1 MRVSPHGF
9 AISCHLDFC
18 WNQDHALGVPTELLG
33 LSLTEAA
40 ALPIESVLDTLAT
53 SSAGLSNSEVS
64 ARLISVGENAV
75 RTHSVRWPQVL
86 FRQLR
91 SPLLILLAITSFVS
105 YFVGEHANSVIIGAI
120 LAMSVGLGFM
130 NEYRAELAA
139 AALHS
144 MLRRTVSTMR
154 DGHAEQVDVAE
165 LVPGDIVNL
174 LLGEIVPAD
183 IRLLSVEGLEC
194 DESILT
200 GESLPASKSI
210 GELPEHSAIFN
221 LTNCAFMGTE
231 VSAGGGHGVVVS
243 TGGRTEF
250 GKIAIGLGTSAPET
264 AFQVG
269 LRRFSSLLMV
279 MAGALTS
286 FVFIANLALQRPWI
300 DALLFSL
307 AIAVGITPQLLPAI
321 VSASLAKG
329 ARELARRKVL
339 VKRLIS
345 IEDLGDVEVL
355 FTDKT
360 GTLTE
365 GRLAFMRA
373 IDARGYASTEAI
385 KFGLLSTAFAM
396 TSGDSG
402 NPLDQALWESPAA
415 EAYKDDTKIFLRL
428 SALPFDHRRRMN
440 SVIVEHD
447 GVQLLVTKGAPE
459 SVLPRCIQ
467 LDNSTDDVLT
477 REFRAGGRV
486 IAVATREW
494 VGEPH
499 LTANDERDL
508 TLMGFLVFRDAPKSD
523 AGDAVMRL
531 SRLGIEVKIITGDNP
546 IVTAKVCEEIG
557 LKVRGILTGAE
568 IDHMDEETLRNAIQ
582 ETNIFARI
590 SPEQKAQI
598 VKAQRRHDV
607 DVAFLGD
614 GVNDALALHAADVG
628 ISVEGATD
636 VAKDAP
642 DIVLLE
648 KDLHILADGVIEG
661 RRTFTNT
668 IKYILMGASS
678 NFGNMFSAAGASTF
692 LSFLPMLPSQI
703 LLNNLLYDAS
713 QLAISS
719 DAVDPEQLRRPS
731 QWDIGMI
738 RRYMLFFGPISSLF
752 DFSTFAILLWGFHA
766 GPTLFR
772 SGWFVESLA
781 TQTLVIFVI
790 RTRRSPF
797 FRSQPSLA
805 LLLAALTVVVIGFT
819 LPYTPLAKPL
829 GFQALSGGMLLA
841 IIALVGAYLWL
852 VEMGKRLFFNT
863 SRSTN
868 AIKHPRPLRHV
879 NRRASR
885 FPATRKISTKP
896 RRALHH

>member
-1 MRVSPHGF
+1 
-9 AISCHLDFC
+9 
-18 WNQDHALGVPTELLG
+18 VPKQLPG
-33 LSLTEAA
+33 LTLTEAA
-40 ALPIESVLDTLAT
+40 AIPIESVLERLA
-53 SSAGLSNSEVS
+53 SSSVGLSTSEAS
-64 ARLISVGENAV
+64 SRLITVGQNAV
-75 RTHSVRWPQVL
+75 HTHTAHWPQVL
-86 FRQLR
+86 LRQLR

-105 YFVGEHANSVIIGAI
+105 YFLGERADSVIIGVI

-144 MLRRTVSTMR
+144 RLRRTVSTLR
-154 DGHAEQVDVAE
+154 DGHALLVDVAE
-165 LVPGDIVNL
+165 LVPGDVINL

-200 GESLPASKSI
+200 GESLPVPKSI
-210 GELPEHSAIFN
+210 SELKEHSELFN
-221 LTNCAFMGTE
+221 LSNCALMGTV
-231 VSAGGGHGVVVS
+231 VSVGGGRGVVIS
-243 TGGRTEF
+243 TGGRTAF
-250 GKIAIGLGTSAPET
+250 GQIAIGLGTSAPET

-269 LRRFSSLLMV
+269 LRRFSGLLMI
-279 MAGALTS
+279 MAGGLTS
-286 FVFIANLALQRPWI
+286 FVFIANLMLHRPWI

-321 VSASLAKG
+321 VSTSLAKG
-329 ARELARRKVL
+329 SRELARRKVL

-365 GRLAFMRA
+365 GHLTFLRA
-373 IDARGYASTEAI
+373 IDGAGFASTEAI

-396 TSGDSG
+396 ASGDSGASG
-402 NPLDQALWESPAA
+402 NPLDEALWESPAA
-415 EAYKDDTKIFLRL
+415 EAYKGGAGNYKRL
-428 SALPFDHRRRMN
+428 TALPFDHHRLMN
-440 SVIVEHD
+440 SVVVEHD
-447 GVQLLVTKGAPE
+447 GKRILVTKGAPE
-459 SVLPRCIQ
+459 SVLARCVQ
-467 LDNSTDDVLT
+467 SNDATNEVVT

-486 IAVATREW
+486 VAVATREW
-494 VGEPH
+494 IGEPN
-499 LTANDERDL
+499 LTSNDEHDL
-508 TLMGFLVFRDAPKSD
+508 NLIGFLIFRDAPRTD
-523 AGDAVMRL
+523 AGDAVARL
-531 SRLGIEVKIITGDNP
+531 ARLGIEVKIITGDNP
-546 IVTAKVCEEIG
+546 IVTATVCEEIG

-568 IDHMDEETLRNAIQ
+568 IEGMGEEALQ
-582 ETNIFARI
+582 EALLITNIFARV
-590 SPEQKAQI
+590 SPEQKARI
-598 VKAQRRHDV
+598 VKTQRRHNIG
-607 DVAFLGD
+607 VAFLGD

-628 ISVEGATD
+628 VSVDGATD
-636 VAKDAP
+636 VAKDAS
-642 DIVLLE
+642 DIILLE

-661 RRTFTNT
+661 RRIFTNT

-703 LLNNLLYDAS
+703 LLNNLLYDMS

-719 DAVDPEQLRRPS
+719 DTVDPEQLRRPS

-752 DFSTFAILLWGFHA
+752 DFGTFAILLWGFHA
-766 GPTLFR
+766 GPAMFR

-797 FRSQPSLA
+797 YRSQPSLS
-805 LLLAALTVVVIGFT
+805 LSLAAFTVVLIGFI

-829 GFQALSGGMLLA
+829 GFQALPGEMLLA
-841 IIALVGAYLWL
+841 IIGLVGMYLWL
-852 VEMGKRLFFNT
+852 VEMGKRLFFHRSFSVSNAPRLRPHRYV
-863 SRSTN
+863 SRRVSKFSEFKN
-868 AIKHPRPLRHV
+868 PQR
-879 NRRASR
+879 S
-885 FPATRKISTKP
+885 
-896 RRALHH
+896 